1 MVAAGKKCRDLPEVI
16 MMKVNDSISIY
27 VPEYTLLG
35 HTYGDESIRLLC
47 GGKFP
52 CIVSRARVSEPGQ
65 RSKVEGLVA
74 KAFERSNRFPRIIL

>member
-1 MVAAGKKCRDLPEVI
+1 MVAAGKKCRDMLEVI
-16 MMKVNDSISIY
+16 MMRVNDSISIY
-27 VPEYTLLG
+27 GPEYTLLG
-35 HTYGDESIRLLC
+35 HTYDDECIRIMCGD
-47 GGKFP
+47 KFP